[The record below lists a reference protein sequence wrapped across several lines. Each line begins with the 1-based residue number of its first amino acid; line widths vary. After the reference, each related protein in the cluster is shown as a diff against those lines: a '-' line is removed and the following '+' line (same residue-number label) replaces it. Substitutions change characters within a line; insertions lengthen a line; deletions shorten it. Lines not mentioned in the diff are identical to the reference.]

1 LSPQQCTDADRVI
14 AQVWNPPALTL
25 EYLSDVTTA
34 IAPEVVVVEPD
45 PSWP

>member
-1 LSPQQCTDADRVI
+1 LSPQQCIAADWVI

-25 EYLSDVTTA
+25 EYLSAVATVV
-34 IAPEVVVVEPD
+34 APEKVLVEPV